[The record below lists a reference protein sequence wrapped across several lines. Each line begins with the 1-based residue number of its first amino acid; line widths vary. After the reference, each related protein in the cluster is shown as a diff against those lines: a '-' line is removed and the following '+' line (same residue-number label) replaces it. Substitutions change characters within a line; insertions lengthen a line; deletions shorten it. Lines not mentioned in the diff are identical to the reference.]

1 MSLRGRVQ
9 DKVREV
15 ERDAIIEALKRAGGN
30 KAEAARKLGIDYKTY
45 RMKLKTV
52 VDRGRAEAHG
62 QF

>member
-15 ERDAIIEALKRAGGN
+15 ERDAIVEALERAGGN
-30 KAEAARKLGIDYKTY
+30 KAEAARQLGIDYKTY
-45 RMKLKTV
+45 RMKLKMV

-62 QF
+62 QS